1 MNKYILR
8 DEIDLKKYNITKMAN
23 RTGISRQTIY
33 NIINKKQPTSK
44 PFAYMI
50 TKFISSEK
58 EINDFFKLI

>member
-1 MNKYILR
+1 MKKYILR
-8 DEIDLKKYNITKMAN
+8 DEIDLSKYNITKMAN
-23 RTGISRQTIY
+23 RTGISRPTIY

-50 TKFISSEK
+50 TKFISNEK